1 MLRTMQSAL
10 SVYTPPPL
18 SYLRC
23 LWSLALIVG
32 LQVGTVVAVT
42 FLGLGM
48 LLPVFVVP
56 PGVMAALMVSPI
68 DTLDDWRFHRGVP
81 LLASLIAV
89 TVILAPL
96 SALML
101 WLSGRRCRTTDI
113 ARSRGG
119 TEQFAVRA
127 EQLAPAA
134 S

>member
-1 MLRTMQSAL
+1 MQSVS

-18 SYLRC
+18 SYRRC

-32 LQVGTVVAVT
+32 LQVGTFVAVT

-56 PGVMAALMVSPI
+56 PGVMAALMVSPV
-68 DTLDDWRFHRGVP
+68 DTLDDWRFHRGIP

-89 TVILAPL
+89 TVVLAPL

-101 WLSGRRCRTTDI
+101 WLSGRRCRTIDI
-113 ARSRGG
+113 ARGRAGG
-119 TEQFAVRA
+119 EQFAAGSDRV
-127 EQLAPAA
+127 AA
-134 S
+134 AAW